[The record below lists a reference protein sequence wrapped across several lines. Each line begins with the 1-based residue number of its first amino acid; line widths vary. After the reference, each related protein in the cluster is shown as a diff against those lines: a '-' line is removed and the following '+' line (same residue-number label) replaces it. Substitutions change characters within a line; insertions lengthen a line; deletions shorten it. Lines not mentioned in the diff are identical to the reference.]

1 MLRIKAT
8 RNTKCVSLN
17 FYENFRLTYQLDTTK
32 KMLKKCESYI
42 HVLFTVLCFS
52 LTCNSN
58 DAYLIINLVIVS
70 LQWPRVYSCLFL
82 WVCAYVSLFLI
93 SYFLI
98 PIGCNWFTCF
108 IWNEKIEKI
117 TMKNLYLVFAY
128 LNVSRI
134 WNFLRHSWRHLPSKV
149 TNKKRN
155 WN

>member
-17 FYENFRLTYQLDTTK
+17 FYENFRLTYQLDTK
-32 KMLKKCESYI
+32 KMLKKYESYI

-108 IWNEKIEKI
+108 IWNEKLKKSQWKI
-117 TMKNLYLVFAY
+117 FIL
-128 LNVSRI
+128 
-134 WNFLRHSWRHLPSKV
+134 FLRLWTFQKSGIS
-149 TNKKRN
+149 
-155 WN
+155 